1 MQESQHPT
9 ESFLSGDKA
18 VDVESDEEVMKY
30 MLEYA
35 RQAITDQ
42 TRNSRIF
49 DFEKDAAVP
58 TFDFSELSV
67 GPLLG
72 RGGFCDVSEIVSI
85 SLKST
90 GEVSEEKK
98 ESATH
103 VRNEYTD
110 RHTREFIASHVLRAD
125 QKSGRE
131 EARYAIKQLSVGTR
145 NDTKKCVQG
154 TVDIAL
160 EARFLAV
167 LEHPNIIKMRGM
179 VGGDI
184 FMANRCFLIL
194 DRLYDT
200 LSDRLAKWATRSKQ
214 ISKTFSFMGKKKKE
228 KTKDL
233 LIERITVSYDLA
245 FALTYMHSLDM
256 LYRDLKPENIGFDV
270 RGDVKIFD
278 FGLAKELHPS
288 LMVSDDLYELTAST
302 GSPRYMAPEVCIGD
316 PYNRKADVYSFT
328 VLFWQILS
336 LEVPYDNYD
345 YSFFYNNVMCGKD
358 RPKISKSWPSR
369 WTDLLECG
377 WSRNLFER
385 PSMAEYLS
393 ILEEEMVELQGCGD
407 SRALSRS
414 EVSNS

>member
-1 MQESQHPT
+1 M
-9 ESFLSGDKA
+9 
-18 VDVESDEEVMKY
+18 
-30 MLEYA
+30 
-35 RQAITDQ
+35 
-42 TRNSRIF
+42 
-49 DFEKDAAVP
+49 
-58 TFDFSELSV
+58 
-67 GPLLG
+67 
-72 RGGFCDVSEIVSI
+72 SEIVSI
-85 SLKST
+85 SLKPT

-110 RHTREFIASHVLRAD
+110 RHTREFIASHVLRPD
-125 QKSGRE
+125 QKSGKE
-131 EARYAIKQLSVGTR
+131 EARYAIKQLSARTR
-145 NDTKKCVQG
+145 HDNKKCVQG
-154 TVDIAL
+154 TVDLFL

-167 LEHPNIIKMRGM
+167 LEHPNIIKMRGV

-200 LSDRLAKWATRSKQ
+200 LSDRLGKWATRSKQ

-345 YSFFYNNVMCGKD
+345 YSFFYNNVMCGTD

-369 WTDLLECG
+369 WADLLECG
-377 WSRNLFER
+377 WSRNVFER